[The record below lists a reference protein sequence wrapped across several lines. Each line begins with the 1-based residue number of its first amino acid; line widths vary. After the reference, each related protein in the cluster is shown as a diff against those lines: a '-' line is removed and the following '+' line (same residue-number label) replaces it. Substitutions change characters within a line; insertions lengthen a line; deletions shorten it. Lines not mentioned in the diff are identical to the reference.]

1 MASWTKIL
9 WGAPLVILLVLVGFL
24 VVLPALGILFDI
36 LMPGPLNLAQK
47 LATRNTLAR
56 LETGLGSFRADF
68 GDYPPSDKEHM
79 AARPYGYQNLA
90 YYLCGPEGRGWGGRA
105 GGAMPF
111 GGSNSEIFG
120 PYFERDGKEST
131 NDPAAG
137 IRDAFKPAMPILYFR
152 AEPTEEPMFDAADN
166 PLDPTGQEGFAS
178 QAHFEMLARRAAG
191 RWVRSDYLLISAG
204 PDRLFGYV
212 VEDKTSGGFRPARL
226 RQGGAPLRRGE
237 ARPDEKEKAFCD
249 DVTNFAH

>member
-79 AARPYGYQNLA
+79 AAQPFGYQNLA
-90 YYLCGPEGRGWGGRA
+90 YYLCGPEGRGWGKPA

-111 GGSNSEIFG
+111 GGSNLEIFG
-120 PYFERDGKEST
+120 PYFEGGTAESIEDT
-131 NDPAAG
+131 FRPS
-137 IRDAFKPAMPILYFR
+137 MPILYFR